1 MGVGPDP
8 PSAGVP
14 PPPYPLSRGMR
25 PEEERT
31 WAMAAHLLGI
41 VSSCSYLGFIG
52 PLIVW
57 VVKKDES
64 AFVDDQAREALNF
77 QLLVLIAGF
86 ACMVAIVL
94 TCGLGLLVALPVILV
109 IPVANLVFCVIAGV
123 AANSGQAYRYP
134 LNWRLIK

>member
-1 MGVGPDP
+1 MGVGPVP
-8 PSAGVP
+8 PGAGAP
-14 PPPYPLSRGMR
+14 PPPYLLGRGMR
-25 PEEERT
+25 PEDERI

-41 VSSCSYLGFIG
+41 VSSFSYLGFIG

-64 AFVDDQAREALNF
+64 AFVADQAREALNF
-77 QLLVLIAGF
+77 QLFVLIAGF
-86 ACMVAIVL
+86 ACFFAIFV
-94 TCGLGLLVALPVILV
+94 TCGLGALVALPVILL
-109 IPVANLVFCVIAGV
+109 IPVVNLVFCVIAGV